1 MADITDITSGNLEGT
16 GYFDQFMQAIDQ
28 HLHRELSKGR
38 IQSTDYANVYLGAMQ
53 TALAQAVA
61 YVQVVEQV
69 RASTERT
76 TAEVALLNQ
85 KYKTEQAQIL
95 DTVDGNTVVGAIGKQ
110 KAVQQAQAEGFLRD
124 AEQKATKVILDAWG
138 IAKSV
143 EGIGFDL
150 PDGALNE
157 DISDMIIKLR
167 EGIGI
172 TESIYSSLSANAGAD
187 KDIVAGTAYVVLD
200 GTNSVAPVAFDA
212 SGNEIPNT
220 INSWLWEHV
229 GGGAGPGTITI
240 NNHTTS
246 IANFTAPALD
256 TVTPANNIYTFRLTV
271 TDTVGNPAA
280 TDTVVYTVV

>member
-1 MADITDITSGNLEGT
+1 MADITDITSGNIEGT
-16 GYFDQFMQAIDQ
+16 GYFDQFMRAIDQ

-38 IQSTDYANVYLGAMQ
+38 IQSSDYANVYLGAMQ

-61 YVQVVEQV
+61 YVQTVEQV

-76 TAEVALLNQ
+76 AAEVNLLTQ

-95 DTVDGNTVVGAIGKQ
+95 DTVDGVAVAGAIGKQ
-110 KAVQQAQAEGFLRD
+110 KAVQQAQADGFLRD

-172 TESIYSSLSANAGAD
+172 TESIYSTLSANAGAD
-187 KDIVAGTAYVVLD
+187 KEIVAGSEYVILD
-200 GTNSVAPVAFDA
+200 GTNSVAPVVYDPV
-212 SGNEIPNT
+212 SGEEIPNI
-220 INSWLWEHV
+220 INSWLWTKV
-229 GGGAGPGTITI
+229 GGGASITI
-240 NNHTTS
+240 ANNDQA
-246 IANFTAPALD
+246 IASFTAPALD
-256 TVTPANNIYTFRLTV
+256 TVTPSNNIYTFQLTV
-271 TDTVGNPAA
+271 TDSYGSPAA